1 MKQYM
6 DINSGEIWTKEE
18 IKTEFEMFKYE
29 MDPEPEN
36 FEDWFEDR
44 LSEGRQGI
52 GGIVEI

>member
-1 MKQYM
+1 M